1 MDSLPPELHSLILD
15 WACASP
21 AGASTA
27 RALSLTSTY
36 YHFIAAPFLFHTIV
50 VYTPEQATQ
59 LLILLEDTPAPK
71 RQIHRLFVCSGL
83 SASTIL
89 RLVQFA
95 APALRALGVLAPSVV
110 LAAIFRTPFPHLQ
123 VLAVGGFYP
132 LPRPGA
138 FPKLTHLH
146 LSGNRSPFSLPAAL
160 ARACPQLIHLRV
172 SSLHGAPA
180 FARELRAALSA
191 DDPERLLLARLETIV
206 LEAQMVS
213 HQLSTHRVAQA
224 RDGEMREIL
233 LALSASPGKRADTPH
248 IEFSDVLEVDP
259 TKMKTV
265 WLAMACS

>member
-1 MDSLPPELHSLILD
+1 MDCLPPELHSLILD

-36 YHFIAAPFLFHTIV
+36 YHSIAAPFLFHTIV
-50 VYTPEQATQ
+50 VYTPEQAAQ
-59 LLILLEDTPAPK
+59 LLVLLEDTPAPK
-71 RQIHRLFVCSGL
+71 RQIHRLFVGSGF

-146 LSGNRSPFSLPAAL
+146 LAGNHSPFSLPAAL
-160 ARACPQLIHLRV
+160 ARACPELIHLRV
-172 SSLHGAPA
+172 SSLRAAPA

-191 DDPERLLLARLETIV
+191 DAPERLLPARLESIV
-206 LEAQMVS
+206 LEVQVVPP
-213 HQLSTHRVAQA
+213 QLRTHRVAQA

-233 LALSASPGKRADTPH
+233 LALCASPGKRGHMPRV
-248 IEFSDVLEVDP
+248 EFSDMLEVDP
-259 TKMKTV
+259 GKMKIA